1 MEEELERV
9 KKEIDQL
16 NNQQSMAE
24 TAVYE
29 TTAKLEQLN

>member
-1 MEEELERV
+1 
-9 KKEIDQL
+9 
-16 NNQQSMAE
+16 MAE